1 MSNLHLV
8 KGYIN
13 IFKNAVKVAGG
24 DEKIAKENLTKD
36 IFRYAK
42 SISRHVFDKKTQS
55 QSHLY
60 RLDNLD
66 VTNGFEDEPVAI
78 LTRTNDCFAINKNG
92 DLYSKTSSNK
102 YGFEK
107 VNKADLL
114 SLTGEQIAYPYKELY
129 DLLREVVIFKK

>member
-1 MSNLHLV
+1 MSNLHLI
-8 KGYIN
+8 KGYID

-24 DEKIAKENLTKD
+24 NEQIAKENLTKD

-55 QSHLY
+55 HLY

-66 VTNGFEDEPVAI
+66 VTNGFEDKPVAI

-92 DLYSKTSSNK
+92 DLYSKTSNK

-129 DLLREVVIFKK
+129 DLLREVVIFHK